1 MDDDPKIVQ
10 IGNTLYIYIYIY
22 IYKDDSGGGGDS
34 NHIYETPQRILL
46 LLNYH

>member
-1 MDDDPKIVQ
+1 MDDDPKIVE
-10 IGNTLYIYIYIY
+10 IDNTFIY
-22 IYKDDSGGGGDS
+22 IYKDDSGGGGES

>member
-1 MDDDPKIVQ
+1 MDGDPKIVQ
-10 IGNTLYIYIYIY
+10 IANTF
-22 IYKDDSGGGGDS
+22 IYKDDSGGGGGDS